1 MLNAATTPM
10 DDFFA
15 GLVIGP
21 FDLYDTEPRF
31 SLLVEEFF
39 LGTTERSQTVRWH
52 FGGFQALRI

>member
-1 MLNAATTPM
+1 M